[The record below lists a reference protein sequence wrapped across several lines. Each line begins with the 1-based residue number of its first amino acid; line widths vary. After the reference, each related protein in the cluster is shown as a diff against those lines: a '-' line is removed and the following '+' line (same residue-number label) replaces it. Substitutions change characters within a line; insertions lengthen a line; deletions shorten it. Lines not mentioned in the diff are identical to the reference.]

1 MHKTHVLISFCII
14 LLFQGCAS
22 SPNTPEAEVA
32 PTPIENWVTAQMVTS
47 QGTIELKL
55 NATRAPAT
63 VANFVNYAKDGHFNG
78 LIFHRV
84 IPGFMIQGGGH
95 TPDLLEKESKSP
107 IKNEAT
113 NGLSNLRGTISMAR
127 TEVIDSATSQFFINL
142 VDNTRL
148 DHHSTA
154 KYGYA
159 VFGKVV
165 NGMDIVDLIGNTT
178 TVCPSKGSQTAC
190 IEDLPDEMRD
200 VPKTPIIIQKVEILN

>member
-1 MHKTHVLISFCII
+1 MHKTHALISFCII

-22 SPNTPEAEVA
+22 SPTAPADVA
-32 PTPIENWVTAQMVTS
+32 PAPLEKWVTAQLVTS

-55 NATRAPAT
+55 DAARAPAT
-63 VANFVNYAKDGHFNG
+63 VANFVNYAQAGHFNG

-148 DHHSTA
+148 DHQSAA

-165 NGMDIVDLIGNTT
+165 NGIIGNTT
-178 TVCPSKGSQTAC
+178 TICPSKGSQTAC
-190 IEDLPDEMRD
+190 TEDLPDEMRD

>member
-1 MHKTHVLISFCII
+1 MRHALVLLSFCTILII
-14 LLFQGCAS
+14 QGCAS
-22 SPNTPEAEVA
+22 SSTTAPAEVA
-32 PTPIENWVTAQMVTS
+32 PTPVAKWVTAQMVTS
-47 QGTIELKL
+47 QGIIELKL
-55 NATRAPAT
+55 DAARAPAT
-63 VANFVNYAKDGHFNG
+63 VANFVNYAQEGYFEG

-95 TPDLLEKESKSP
+95 TADLQEKESKTP

-148 DHHSTA
+148 DHQNTD

-159 VFGKVV
+159 VFGQVV

-178 TVCPSKGSQTAC
+178 TVCPSKDKKTC
-190 IEDLPDEMRD
+190 TEDLPTDMRD